1 MNRNTS
7 VVSGV
12 RVAHPEAT
20 VNDIEAARAESI
32 AALLGT
38 LRAESGVEEAYA
50 LQTCNRVEA
59 YVVTADPE
67 TGRRALAATG
77 IADHDASVETGH
89 EESLRHLMRVAAG
102 VESLVLGEDQILGQ
116 VRLAYDTAV
125 DAGTIGPVLE
135 EGVTKAIHVGERARN
150 ETAINEGVVSLGSAA
165 VRLAERELDLESAS
179 AAVVGAGEMGSLA
192 ARAFDSAG
200 VADVTVVNR
209 TPEHAKWVVA
219 DLDASGEAVGLDAL
233 PETLADTDVV
243 VAATGS
249 DMPVVTPDE
258 TADAGET
265 LYVDLG
271 QPRDIAPA
279 VADSA
284 GASVYDLDDLEDVT
298 DETRERRQEAAL
310 AVEDIIDEEFERL
323 LSQYKRKRADAVIAR
338 MYESAERLKDRE
350 VATALSRLESHGEDG
365 VDDAQREVVES
376 LADALVSQILAAPTR
391 SLRDAAAEDDWETIA
406 TALRL
411 FDPEFEDDDADPIR
425 LGEDG
430 PPARFAAAETEDD

>member
-20 VNDIEAARAESI
+20 VHDIEAARAESV
-32 AALLGT
+32 AALLDT

-67 TGRRALAATG
+67 TGRHALAATG
-77 IADHDASVETGH
+77 LDEHAASVETGH

-116 VRLAYDTAV
+116 VRSAYESAV

-135 EGVTKAIHVGERARN
+135 EGVTKAIRVGERARN

-165 VRLAERELDLESAS
+165 VNLAERELDVADAA

-192 ARAFDSAG
+192 ARAFDAAG
-200 VADVTVVNR
+200 VAEVVVANR
-209 TPEHAKWVVA
+209 TPEHGEWIVS
-219 DLDASGEAVGLDAL
+219 DLDAPGRAVGLDAL
-233 PETLADTDVV
+233 AETLAESDVV

-249 DMPVVTPDE
+249 DDPVVTADVA
-258 TADAGET
+258 ADAGET
-265 LYVDLG
+265 FYVDLG
-271 QPRDIAPA
+271 QPRDVAPA
-279 VADSA
+279 VAEHEA
-284 GASVYDLDDLEDVT
+284 ASVRDLDDLEDVT
-298 DETRERRQEAAL
+298 DETRERRSSAAL
-310 AVEDIIDEEFERL
+310 AVESIIDEEFDRL

-338 MYESAERLKDRE
+338 MYESAERVKDRE
-350 VATALSRLESHGEDG
+350 VATALSRLESHGDGG
-365 VDDAQREVVES
+365 VDDAEREVVES
-376 LADALVSQILAAPTR
+376 LADALVSQMLAAPTQ

-406 TALRL
+406 TAIRL
-411 FDPEFEDDDADPIR
+411 FDPDIEDADPIR
-425 LGEDG
+425 LGDER